1 MKQRKSASKKSCLEA
16 KYSTTTTTKTKT
28 KNKNKNKNNNNNK
41 KNKNKNKN
49 NNNNHLNA
57 MCKHKGTTEAQL
69 MHIKLQ
75 QLQ

>member
-28 KNKNKNKNNNNNK
+28 KNKNKNNNK

-49 NNNNHLNA
+49 KNNNNHNHLNA

>member
-16 KYSTTTTTKTKT
+16 KYSTTTTKTKTKNKNNNNNKN
-28 KNKNKNKNNNNNK
+28 KNKNKNKNNNNH
-41 KNKNKNKN
+41 
-49 NNNNHLNA
+49 NHLNA